1 MKIYNETLKEL
12 LKTNLIVVPRLDSIS
27 ASKVR
32 ELIFESKLDDA
43 LEYIPESVK
52 KLLVNIIKSKELEHH
67 SL

>member
-1 MKIYNETLKEL
+1 MKYYKIKYRYVGEETSEIMKIYNETLKEL

-43 LEYIPESVK
+43 FRVYTRIC
-52 KLLVNIIKSKELEHH
+52 
-67 SL
+67 